1 MYGEEMEQLISSIAH
16 RCCRVTGLPN
26 SPITKEN
33 QTERGVIA
41 LEAWTQN
48 KEKRVASHT
57 GGDGFADAYI
67 YLSVFF
73 FGGRQSVG
81 PLFCRAQASLSN
93 RQSRYPKL
101 LHTAKMSEYQSFKLK
116 TQLEAGACPLS
127 TPPILVMLY
136 LQGSTRIKCVHGQV
150 PRLRP

>member
-81 PLFCRAQASLSN
+81 PLFCRAPKCPNTSPSN
-93 RQSRYPKL
+93 LKHNLKQELAPYP
-101 LHTAKMSEYQSFKLK
+101 
-116 TQLEAGACPLS
+116 
-127 TPPILVMLY
+127 
-136 LQGSTRIKCVHGQV
+136 
-150 PRLRP
+150 LRRFS

>member
-1 MYGEEMEQLISSIAH
+1 MYGEEMEQLILSIAH

-57 GGDGFADAYI
+57 GDGFADAYI

-73 FGGRQSVG
+73 LRRKTIGRS
-81 PLFCRAQASLSN
+81 
-93 RQSRYPKL
+93 
-101 LHTAKMSEYQSFKLK
+101 
-116 TQLEAGACPLS
+116 
-127 TPPILVMLY
+127 PILSCSGFT
-136 LQGSTRIKCVHGQV
+136 QQ
-150 PRLRP
+150 